1 MNMQG
6 GQPQQGHGMQPSAET
21 DQIAANFNSEKG
33 CINCL
38 LMTGLICGAI
48 GILFGIFIVVV
59 LVTKSEWFAVI
70 VFALA
75 VVFEIGLWVVYLK
88 MY

>member
-1 MNMQG
+1 VV
-6 GQPQQGHGMQPSAET
+6 
-21 DQIAANFNSEKG
+21 
-33 CINCL
+33 
-38 LMTGLICGAI
+38 AI

-59 LVTKSEWFAVI
+59 LVTQSEWFAVI

>member
-38 LMTGLICGAI
+38 LMTGLICGGYRNSFWDLHSSGI
-48 GILFGIFIVVV
+48 GNTIRMVRCHRFRPCC
-59 LVTKSEWFAVI
+59 
-70 VFALA
+70 
-75 VVFEIGLWVVYLK
+75 GL
-88 MY
+88 